1 MRQLLILLKY
11 GLKTS
16 TRFSGKV
23 RRFPNIVFMIVASL
37 AFGLPIASMF
47 FEMFKVLSNFPV
59 GKYDLST
66 LLAAQWSLVS
76 GLLFLAS
83 FTPSLVNSFVRNE
96 ELQLLLTFPIKRW
109 TIVSYQMFLTL
120 ILQPLPIV
128 LYVFVLPAYALSH
141 GKNLFLGLMGAI
153 LFTLMLLSLS
163 IIFSCLAGL
172 ILNRSTAKRLTVVSL
187 VVTVVLFL
195 MVSQFLPSYAKNL
208 LNNDIS
214 SLNFSLRSLIH
225 PLNPFGWP
233 VRAIDEPSY
242 MVFMLLFI
250 FLFSFT
256 AMLVSERLTF
266 EQEGFTKTVKRT
278 AISGGGMFWKDI
290 KLFLRNEQS
299 LFTLIYPVAFGIPFA
314 IATRSFVPALLVVT
328 IISGTYV
335 SYSSAMLMKQ
345 ELSCWP
351 LPATF
356 PVSELHLFM
365 PKLFIPS
372 IIYGT
377 IFLGLLVFFQIWFSL
392 PLSVYVFLPFV
403 FILYGFASILGTF
416 FYLKQPSRG
425 EPTNPSRILSPTKVL
440 TIQGI
445 ILLTSSAC
453 LLPISG
459 LFQPLL
465 REVFKSPFLV
475 TVLTY
480 ALPVVSSVVMIVLMR
495 KVFKR
500 IEDLLR
506 QIE

>member
-1 MRQLLILLKY
+1 MKY

-16 TRFSGKV
+16 NRLSGKV
-23 RRFPNIVFMIVASL
+23 RRFPSIVFIIVASL

-47 FEMFKVLSNFPV
+47 FEMFKILSDFPV

-83 FTPSLVNSFVRNE
+83 FTPSLVSSFVRNE
-96 ELQLLLTFPIKRW
+96 ELQLLLTLPIKRW
-109 TIVSYQMFLTL
+109 VIVSYQMFLTL

-128 LYVFVLPAYALSH
+128 LYAFVLPTYALSH
-141 GKNLFLGLMGAI
+141 GKNLLLGLLSAV

-163 IIFSCLAGL
+163 VIFSCFAGL
-172 ILNRSTAKRLTVVSL
+172 FLNRSTAKRLTVVSL
-187 VVTVVLFL
+187 VATVILFL

-208 LNNDIS
+208 LNSDIS
-214 SLNFSLRSLIH
+214 SLNFSLGCLIH

-242 MVFMLLFI
+242 MIFMLLFI
-250 FLFSFT
+250 FLFSFA

-266 EQEGFTKTVKRT
+266 EQEGLTKTVRRT
-278 AISGGGMFWKDI
+278 TTSGGGMFWKDF
-290 KLFLRNEQS
+290 KLFFRSEQS
-299 LFTLIYPVAFGIPFA
+299 LFTLIYPVAFGIPFS
-314 IATRSFVPALLVVT
+314 IATRSFVPALLMVT

-335 SYSSAMLMKQ
+335 SYNSAALMKQ

-356 PVSELHLFM
+356 PVSELHLLV
-365 PKLFIPS
+365 PKLFVPS

-392 PLSVYVFLPFV
+392 PPFTYVFLPFV
-403 FILYGFASILGTF
+403 FILYSFASILGTF

-425 EPTNPSRILSPTKVL
+425 EPANPSRILSPTKVL

-445 ILLTSSAC
+445 ILLTSFTC

-459 LFQPLL
+459 SLQPLL
-465 REVFKSPFLV
+465 RGIFKSSLTA
-475 TVLTY
+475 TVLTHT
-480 ALPVVSSVVMIVLMR
+480 LPVVSSAVMIVLMR
-495 KVFKR
+495 KLFKR
-500 IEDLLR
+500 IEDLLKR
-506 QIE
+506 IE